1 MRWYFSFSLTCLSL
15 LILPSILSSL
25 ILPSIASGMIYSL
38 SSLSVFSHT
47 DKHTQQDPSTGNR
60 LMSWTTVN
68 TDEEKLVMQHFLK
81 FGETHILAEGFLRD
95 SLQHEQEQEQINSR
109 KTKDVPPRSN
119 YESVI
124 KAERSSRDEP
134 VMNPKGLLC
143 PPFQQ
148 LEQMLEQLPPQKSSH
163 HQSSSTS
170 PIHVHQSS
178 SSPPSINP
186 LQSSGST
193 TMSGMGH
200 TKRKHS
206 SRDSPNGP
214 EMKSYPKNN
223 SGSNARDTPNG
234 IDIKA
239 RDFLRDYSLLF
250 PTAPFPREHQN
261 NLQGIL
267 EALRKNRPPI
277 EQEQQQF
284 PLSSSLSLFSSNA
297 PGMNSTEGHKG
308 TSLSN
313 ANNVDNMTSNN
324 NNSIS
329 GTTGSMSPI
338 QSLSDSSGD
347 DDTTMSEGAMNLSSG
362 GDDKDKSRDKK
373 GNPSKR
379 LWNPMTL
386 SSLVTNPSTG
396 KRRVQC
402 HACFKTFCDKG
413 ALKIHFSAV
422 HLREMHKCTVEGCTM
437 MFSSRRSRNR
447 HSANPNPKLHSSSL
461 RRKLNPHDG
470 RTSNPFPNPLALGA
484 VTPGGS
490 RDGDGDIGLPSSGG
504 RPPSSP
510 PPIPLGLNP
519 TAAAMST
526 LFSLSHVMMDQRGFS
541 GDFERINMNMN
552 NMTAGN
558 TPPSKTASLSG
569 INDTKDSSVRS
580 SNSCSPCPSDPQSES
595 DPAFSAPKRLKSHH
609 NFLSSFC
616 GPDRLV
622 ADPVTVD
629 RNGHGEK
636 KSQEEEDFDD
646 GEDFERD
653 RQRES
658 LKRERRERRSSS
670 PLTHQP
676 NEGEEDSDSNRVT
689 NKSEDFEGNEDRDR
703 DRAIQLLKRETSPN
717 ANINNSDKNS
727 TSTENPANQIDSDSN
742 RVRKRKSSN
751 PTKFSVSAPSPTSPA
766 TPGAEEEVSEDED
779 DLQFSSDD
787 SADAINDDS
796 SDQRDRDSCQDGDG
810 LFRDGM
816 FRESSLA
823 DMGLDIPVDK
833 DNPRRCPACGKIF
846 QNHFGVKTHYQ
857 NVHLKLMHKCTVDG
871 CNAAFPSKRSRDRH
885 SANLNLHRKLLS
897 THSDKGWYHCSC
909 VVESLTHLPCLNYF
923 YRNSLWICGREEQ
936 LFPLQSCS
944 WSQGWFS
951 IPIFRST
958 RISSQHRRHLSR
970 ANSSTDTGWS
980 SSCCGCFWIHR
991 PSCQSEFTSIN
1002 VGVFCWNG
1010 NNTDA
1015 HHHHP
1020 WSSSE

>member
-1 MRWYFSFSLTCLSL
+1 MSSAYELA
-15 LILPSILSSL
+15 SL
-25 ILPSIASGMIYSL
+25 ILLGTTALPVRLKILLDALFANFSDSDKSQVLASSGWTLEDYSRGYIL
-38 SSLSVFSHT
+38 R
-47 DKHTQQDPSTGNR
+47 DPSTGNR

-95 SLQHEQEQEQINSR
+95 SLQQEQEQEQINSR
-109 KTKDVPPRSN
+109 KTKDVPPPLSRSN

-193 TMSGMGH
+193 TMSGIGH

-214 EMKSYPKNN
+214 EIKSYPKNN
-223 SGSNARDTPNG
+223 SGNNARDIPNG

-239 RDFLRDYSLLF
+239 RDFLRDYSLFF

-284 PLSSSLSLFSSNA
+284 PLSAPLSLFSSNA
-297 PGMNSTEGHKG
+297 PGINSTEGHKG

-313 ANNVDNMTSNN
+313 ANNVDINMTSNN

-329 GTTGSMSPI
+329 GTTGSVSPI

-362 GDDKDKSRDKK
+362 GDEGQREKDKSRDKK
-373 GNPSKR
+373 GHPSKR
-379 LWNPMTL
+379 LWNPMTM

-470 RTSNPFPNPLALGA
+470 RTSHPFPNPVALTA
-484 VTPGGS
+484 VTSGTS
-490 RDGDGDIGLPSSGG
+490 RDGDGDIGLPTSGG
-504 RPPSSP
+504 RPSTSP

-595 DPAFSAPKRLKSHH
+595 DPAFCTPKRLKSHH

-629 RNGHGEK
+629 SNGHGER
-636 KSQEEEDFDD
+636 KSQEEDEDD
-646 GEDFERD
+646 GGDFERN

-658 LKRERRERRSSS
+658 LKRERRSSS
-670 PLTHQP
+670 SSNHQA
-676 NEGEEDSDSNRVT
+676 NQGEENSDSNRVT
-689 NKSEDFEGNEDRDR
+689 NKSEDR
-703 DRAIQLLKRETSPN
+703 DRALQLLKKETSPN
-717 ANINNSDKNS
+717 ANIKNSDKTS

-766 TPGAEEEVSEDED
+766 TPGAEEDVSEDDD

-796 SDQRDRDSCQDGDG
+796 SDQRDRDSCQDSDG
-810 LFRDGM
+810 LFRDRM
-816 FRESSLA
+816 FQESSLA

-885 SANLNLHRKLLS
+885 SSNLNLHRKLLS
-897 THSDKGWYHCSC
+897 THSDKGIPYGFVGEKNNFFPYSPA
-909 VVESLTHLPCLNYF
+909 VGLRDDFLSRFFAPPGFPLNIGDIYQGQIPPLTPDGLLAAAAASGSIVPPVSQ
-923 YRNSLWICGREEQ
+923 NSL
-936 LFPLQSCS
+936 P
-944 WSQGWFS
+944 
-951 IPIFRST
+951 
-958 RISSQHRRHLSR
+958 
-970 ANSSTDTGWS
+970 
-980 SSCCGCFWIHR
+980 
-991 PSCQSEFTSIN
+991 
-1002 VGVFCWNG
+1002 
-1010 NNTDA
+1010 
-1015 HHHHP
+1015 
-1020 WSSSE
+1020 